1 MPAKPVEADADL
13 EMAMASSEDEVVD
26 PNDAPVQE
34 LSLEAHFAHLENL
47 GTLDIAHVLQYSTWG
62 RVPVKEAEIEIC
74 RFLRST
80 EIGGGAS
87 DGNSQAALA
96 YAKTLGGRGD
106 LLPKMIKTCW
116 AKVDR
121 VRNSVHDD
129 VQCLY

>member
-1 MPAKPVEADADL
+1 M
-13 EMAMASSEDEVVD
+13 
-26 PNDAPVQE
+26 
-34 LSLEAHFAHLENL
+34 
-47 GTLDIAHVLQYSTWG
+47 
-62 RVPVKEAEIEIC
+62 PVKDEEIEIC

-96 YAKTLGGRGD
+96 YAKTLGGRRD

-121 VRNSVHDD
+121 VRSSVHDD
-129 VQCLY
+129 VHCLY